1 MTKLLNHLLSAK
13 IYTVSVRVGE
23 VVNSQTSLY
32 IQLFGENGET
42 SKIMLRPAG
51 PSLSKFEP
59 GRTYKFTVETVDI
72 GKVCPD
78 LIRQINLLKQVGT
91 RITAS
96 ERPLCSLFDS
106 VVLKKLN

>member
-1 MTKLLNHLLSAK
+1 MTKLLNLLLSAK

-78 LIRQINLLKQVGT
+78 LIR
-91 RITAS
+91 
-96 ERPLCSLFDS
+96 
-106 VVLKKLN
+106 